1 MRMITLRDIADDN
14 TSISSTRWAFA
25 SVIKFDIV
33 VISIS
38 IATYLVGHF
47 IGKPIDGSF
56 FGYVATLLGTLTGIV
71 TTSKA
76 LQGFETKENDKSSNE
91 DSKDEECEFEQ
102 THRPAHRHDD
112 RETPKERW
120 M

>member
-1 MRMITLRDIADDN
+1 MIRIREIADDN

-33 VISIS
+33 TISLS
-38 IATYLVGHF
+38 IIAYLVGHF
-47 IGKPIDGSF
+47 IGKPIEGSF

-76 LQGFETKENDKSSNE
+76 LQGFETKDNDKPSIK
-91 DSKDEECEFEQ
+91 DSEEAVFE
-102 THRPAHRHDD
+102 
-112 RETPKERW
+112 EK
-120 M
+120 